1 MAQPTTQTPSRA
13 QHLIELQRNR
23 EEYQRYL
30 DRQAERPSQRR
41 RHNNNSSSA
50 SMSNTIDYDEIRR
63 HFERREREEA
73 FNRARMEANDALVQ
87 QEQLMEQRAQALSQA
102 QARADSFRRSTRN
115 THQTPQTTQ
124 TTSSQQHRVYL
135 INCKSCG
142 TFLTDRGM
150 KAVLLLRP
158 HITLYSTDAMPN
170 CGALHAPSRLAE
182 PSAPH
187 EPIVERTC
195 DCLTQSLGC
204 YGCGNAVGY
213 HIVSP
218 CQRCTNS
225 VAKHQRSSN
234 GHRTVLHCAEISVRE
249 RRYVPGEP
257 GVMVAPYIPPFP
269 HMLTYNQAY
278 PGSRYSN
285 VNRQNAE
292 AEEEEEDDD
301 DEDEDEDDVEFED
314 EEEKLLRNDPF
325 IYAHPPSKYRNLKRG
340 DVLLWSDLAAGG
352 ERSPPIDSDE
362 HLDLPAAGR

>member
-1 MAQPTTQTPSRA
+1 MEQPTTQTPSRA

-23 EEYQRYL
+23 EEYQRQL

-41 RHNNNSSSA
+41 RHNPT
-50 SMSNTIDYDEIRR
+50 MSRTDTIDYDEIRR

-73 FNRARMEANDALVQ
+73 FNRARREANDALLQ

-102 QARADSFRRSTRN
+102 QARADSFSRRATRSM
-115 THQTPQTTQ
+115 HQVPQNP
-124 TTSSQQHRVYL
+124 SQSQHRVYL

-187 EPIVERTC
+187 EPVVERTC

-204 YGCGNAVGY
+204 YGCGSAVGY

-257 GVMVAPYIPPFP
+257 GVMVAPYLPPYP
-269 HMLTYNQAY
+269 HMLTYSQAY
-278 PGSRYSN
+278 PGSRYAN
-285 VNRQNAE
+285 ANRQN
-292 AEEEEEDDD
+292 EEDEEDDD
-301 DEDEDEDDVEFED
+301 ELDEEEDEDEFED
-314 EEEKLLRNDPF
+314 EEEKAYRNDPF

-340 DVLLWSDLAAGG
+340 DVLFWSDLAAGG
-352 ERSPPIDSDE
+352 ERSPPIDSDDY
-362 HLDLPAAGR
+362 LSLPPAGR

>member
-1 MAQPTTQTPSRA
+1 MSQPTTQTPSRA

-41 RHNNNSSSA
+41 RHNPN
-50 SMSNTIDYDEIRR
+50 MSNTNTIDYDEIRR

-73 FNRARMEANDALVQ
+73 YNRARREANDALLQ

-102 QARADSFRRSTRN
+102 QARADSFGRPTRSM
-115 THQTPQTTQ
+115 HQVPPAQ
-124 TTSSQQHRVYL
+124 SQHRVYL
-135 INCKSCG
+135 INCKNCG

-170 CGALHAPSRLAE
+170 CGPLHAPSRLAE

-187 EPIVERTC
+187 EPVVERTC

-204 YGCGNAVGY
+204 YGCGASVGY

-234 GHRTVLHCAEISVRE
+234 GHRTVLHCAEIAVRE

-257 GVMVAPYIPPFP
+257 GVMTAPFIPPFP
-269 HMLTYNQAY
+269 QMLTYSQAY
-278 PGSRYSN
+278 PSSRYN
-285 VNRQNAE
+285 NTNRQQQGDDDE
-292 AEEEEEDDD
+292 DDLDEDEEEED
-301 DEDEDEDDVEFED
+301 EFED
-314 EEEKLLRNDPF
+314 EEEKRIRNDPF
-325 IYAHPPSKYRNLKRG
+325 IYAYPSKYRDLKRG
-340 DVLLWSDLAAGG
+340 DVLYWSDLAAGG
-352 ERSPPIDSDE
+352 ERSPPIDSDQ
-362 HLDLPAAGR
+362 HLELPLAGR